1 MPPVKNN
8 SLSASAQAQQEA
20 ISEGIESFELPKSL
34 VTKIARSGVSDFSIR
49 QKLTIEEGPLCTA

>member
-1 MPPVKNN
+1 MPPKNN

-34 VTKIARSGVSDFSIR
+34 VTKIARSGVSDFLFI
-49 QKLTIEEGPLCTA
+49 GG